1 MELISTIAELKEAI
15 NGHKNEGKSVGFV
28 PTMGALHQ
36 GHLSLVRQ
44 AGEQTDV
51 VVVSIFVNPTQF
63 NDPNDLER
71 YPRTLDNDMK
81 LLETTPCQY
90 VFAPS
95 VQEVYPEP
103 DTRQFNFGHIETV
116 MEGEHRPGHFNGV
129 AQVVSKLFD
138 MVEPDKAFFGEKDF
152 QQLAIIYAMV
162 EQLNL
167 KVEIVPGKTVRES
180 DGLAMSSR
188 NALLTDEHRK
198 SAPRIYQTLSE
209 ARKLTLSM
217 SVEEVKGWVEA
228 MINEDPYLQVEYF
241 DIVDSKTLN
250 TVDCW
255 ENKQTKVG
263 CIAIFAGEVRLID
276 NITF

>member
-1 MELISTIAELKEAI
+1 MELISTIADLKAAL
-15 NGHKNEGKSVGFV
+15 NGHRQEGRSIGFV

-36 GHLSLVRQ
+36 GHLSLVHQ
-44 AGEQTDV
+44 AGEKTDV

-63 NDPNDLER
+63 NDPKDLER
-71 YPRTLDNDMK
+71 YPRTLENDME
-81 LLETTPCQY
+81 LLEATPCQY

-103 DTRQFNFGHIETV
+103 DNRQFDFGDLERV

-138 MVEPDKAFFGEKDF
+138 MVEPDKAIFGEKDF
-152 QQLAIIYAMV
+152 QQMAIIYAMV
-162 EQLNL
+162 VQLGL
-167 KVEIVPGKTVRES
+167 DVEIVPGTTVREA

-188 NALLTDEHRK
+188 NALLTEEHRK

-209 ARKLTLSM
+209 AKKLTLSM
-217 SVEEVKGWVEA
+217 SIEEVKGWVVA
-228 MINEDPYLQVEYF
+228 MINEDPYLCVEYF
-241 DIVDSKTLN
+241 DIVDSKTLQS
-250 TVDCW
+250 VDCW
-255 ENKQTKVG
+255 EDKETKVG
-263 CIAIFAGEVRLID
+263 CIAVFAGEVRLID